1 MHVVSKSRL
10 AKFWNDHPDSNAPL
24 DGWLR
29 LAQKHDFFNFAELKS
44 VFRSVDQVG
53 RLSVF
58 DIGGNKY
65 RLIAAI
71 HFNRQK
77 IFVRAIMRHVD
88 YDKGKWRIDL

>member
-1 MHVVSKSRL
+1 MHVVSKSKL
-10 AKFWNDHPDSNAPL
+10 ATFWAANPDSEAPL
-24 DGWLR
+24 SGWLR
-29 LAQKHDFFNFAELKS
+29 LARRHDFLNFAELKTI
-44 VFRSVDQVG
+44 FGSVDQVG

-77 IFVRAIMRHVD
+77 IFVRAILRHSD
-88 YDKGKWRIDL
+88 YDKGKWRVDL

>member
-1 MHVVSKSRL
+1 MHVVSKSKL
-10 AKFWNDHPDSNAPL
+10 ATFWASHPDSKAPL
-24 DGWLR
+24 SGWLR
-29 LAQKHDFFNFAELKS
+29 LARKHVFLNFAELKTI
-44 VFRSVDQVG
+44 FGSVDQVG

-77 IFVRAIMRHVD
+77 IFVRAIMRHTD